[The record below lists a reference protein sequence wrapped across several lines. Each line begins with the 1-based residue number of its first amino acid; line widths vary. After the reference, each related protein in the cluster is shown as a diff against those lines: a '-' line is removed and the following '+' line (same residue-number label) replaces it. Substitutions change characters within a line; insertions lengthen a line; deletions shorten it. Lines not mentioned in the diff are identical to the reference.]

1 MIIGITGGTGCGKT
15 TLLHVLADHG
25 FTVLDC
31 DRIYHNLLKTDKA
44 LLHAIDEHFPGTVD
58 HGQLER
64 KKLGQIVFND
74 PAALQ
79 TLNTITHTAVRAEVM
94 RRLESACQ
102 PIAIDAIGLF
112 EGGLAAL
119 CDVTIAV
126 TAPENMRISRL
137 MRRDNIPETY
147 ARIRIAAQR
156 SQEEFESLCD
166 HTLCNDSTEEAFQ
179 EKCLAFL
186 KDRGIIKI
194 SNKKEISS

>member
-15 TLLHVLADHG
+15 TLLHVLADQG

-31 DRIYHNLLKTDKA
+31 DQIYHDLLQTDKA
-44 LLHAIDEHFPGTVD
+44 LLSTINEHFPGTVLQ
-58 HGQLER
+58 GVLER

-79 TLNTITHTAVRAEVM
+79 TLNAITHKAVKAEVM
-94 RRLESACQ
+94 QRLESVHR
-102 PIAIDAIGLF
+102 PVAIDAIGLF
-112 EGGLAAL
+112 EGGLAEI
-119 CDVTIAV
+119 CDMTIAV
-126 TAPENMRISRL
+126 TAPESTRISRL

-156 SQEEFESLCD
+156 GQKEFESLCD
-166 HTLCNDSTEEAFQ
+166 HTLCNDSTEAAFR

-186 KDRGIIKI
+186 QGLGIIKV
-194 SNKKEISS
+194 SK